1 MENWQP
7 VPKKKKMLLVGPVP
21 PPAGGV
27 SIHLWRLKHLLSD
40 SFEIDLV
47 DESRNIKPA
56 FFNIRQKKFFTYW
69 KKIVWSDF
77 LFIHSGLNALRFF
90 HILSAK
96 LLGRKIVMTL
106 HAYPEEKSGLN
117 RWLDER
123 LFSWCDVLISVNAEM
138 LERVSLPKHKTFVQY
153 AFLPPVMEEEKELP
167 QKVQQLL
174 SEQKAAGKKIIVSNA
189 WRLDR
194 FNNQDVYGV
203 DMCIEAVKKLKEEG
217 MPVHFIFN
225 IATIDMFGPAY
236 EAYQEEI
243 KSKGLSD
250 SFSLINEELSFVK
263 LMEQADLVVR
273 PTNTDGD
280 SLSIREAI
288 FLNKPIVSSDVVK
301 RPEGTILFENRS
313 QAAFEITLLQVLRQ
327 NRQENSTV
335 ASTSY
340 DYYKTY
346 YTNLLGNI

>member
-1 MENWQP
+1 MANWQP
-7 VPKKKKMLLVGPVP
+7 APKRKKMLLVGPVP
-21 PPAGGV
+21 APAGGV
-27 SIHLWRLKHLLSD
+27 SIHLWRLKHLLGD
-40 SFEIDLV
+40 QFDIDLV

-69 KKIVWSDF
+69 KKIAWSDF

-96 LLGRKIVMTL
+96 LLGRKVVMTL
-106 HAYPEEKSGLN
+106 HAYPEEKAGLQ
-117 RWLDER
+117 RWFDER
-123 LFSWCDVLISVNAEM
+123 LFSLCDQIISVNSEM
-138 LERVSLPKHKTFVQY
+138 LQRIHLPERKTVVHY
-153 AFLPPVMEEEKELP
+153 AFLPPVMEEEKVLP
-167 QKVQQLL
+167 VKVQQLL
-174 SEQKAAGKKIIVSNA
+174 AEQKAAGKKIIVSNA

-203 DMCIEAVKKLKEEG
+203 DMCIAAALRLKEMG

-225 IATIDMFGPAY
+225 IATIDSFGPAY
-236 EAYQEEI
+236 AAYQQEI
-243 KSKGLSD
+243 ISKGLQD

-288 FLNKPIVSSDVVK
+288 FLNKPIISSDVVK
-301 RPEGTILFENRS
+301 RPDGTILFANRN
-313 QAAFEITLLQVLRQ
+313 QAAFENTLLTVLQ
-327 NRQENSTV
+327 QEAAGGMPIATH
-335 ASTSY
+335 SY
-340 DYYKTY
+340 DYYKSY
-346 YTNLLGNI
+346 YTNLLGTL